1 MAFLMTRQ
9 FSSETTPRTPN
20 ADKAAAWR
28 AMLFVALAATTVV
41 APFAF
46 LGNASGHDFEFHLGS
61 WVEVARQW
69 HGGVLYPRWAEW
81 ANYGFGEP
89 RFIFYPPLSWLLGA
103 ALGLVLPW
111 KMVPAALI
119 WLALVGAG
127 ASMFRLAREWLPA
140 GSAAAA
146 AVFFAV
152 NPYHLV
158 LVYYRSDFAELLAS
172 ALLPLAVLFAL
183 KLSKHSARGVSSLAV
198 VFALIWLAN
207 APAGVIA
214 TYSLVLLLGVVSL
227 IERSPRALL
236 RGAGALTGG
245 FGLAAFYLLPAAW
258 ERSWVQ
264 IHQVLAQELRPEVNF
279 LFTHANDPEFVLFNW
294 KVSCVALA
302 VLLVIALAT
311 VITHRIRRR
320 VTELWW
326 PLVSWEA
333 FAAFLLFP
341 DSGLLWRILPELR
354 FLQFPWRWLLALSLI
369 AAILLALAAE
379 RAKRSWLIWTVVFLS
394 LAGAG
399 AAMAR
404 DAWWDS
410 EDAQNLPAAIQA
422 GKGYEGTDEYAPV
435 GCDRTELSEN
445 SPRAALAGDSPER
458 ARIHIER
465 WTAEKKLLSVD
476 VLHPAML
483 ALKLVN
489 YPAWHAEVNG
499 QPVALESKPR
509 TGQVLL
515 PLAASHNEIAV
526 TFRQTTDRT
535 LGGILSLLSA
545 LVFAGM
551 IQGKRIRLAR
561 ERAEAAQRMPE

>member
-9 FSSETTPRTPN
+9 FSSETAPRTPN

-28 AMLFVALAATTVV
+28 TMLFVALAATAVV
-41 APFAF
+41 APFAL
-46 LGNASGHDFEFHLGS
+46 LGNASGHDFEFHLSS

-111 KMVPAALI
+111 RMVPAALI

-158 LVYYRSDFAELLAS
+158 IVYDRSDFAELLAS

-183 KLSKHSARGVSSLAV
+183 KLSKQGARGVSSLAV

-207 APAGVIA
+207 APVGVIA

-279 LFTHANDPEFVLFNW
+279 LFTRVNDPEFVRFNW

-302 VLLVIALAT
+302 VLLVLALAT

-320 VTELWW
+320 VPGLWW
-326 PLVSWEA
+326 PLVVWEA

-341 DSGLLWRILPELR
+341 ASGLLWRMLPQLR
-354 FLQFPWRWLLALSLI
+354 FLQFPWRWLLALCLI
-369 AAILLALAAE
+369 AAILLALVAE
-379 RAKRSWLIWTVVFLS
+379 RAKRPWLIWTVVFLS

-399 AAMAR
+399 AAMVR

-410 EDAQNLPAAIQA
+410 EDAQNLPAAIQS

-435 GCDRTELSEN
+435 GCDRTALPEN
-445 SPRAALAGDSPER
+445 SPRAALAADGQER

-476 VLHPAML
+476 VLHPATL

-499 QPVALESKPR
+499 QPVPFESKPQ
-509 TGQVLL
+509 TGQALL
-515 PLAASHNEIAV
+515 PLPAGHNEIAV
-526 TFRQTTDRT
+526 MFGQTTDRT
-535 LGGILSLLSA
+535 LGGILSLISA
-545 LVFAGM
+545 LALATV
-551 IQGKRIRLAR
+551 RLR
-561 ERAEAAQRMPE
+561 HRG